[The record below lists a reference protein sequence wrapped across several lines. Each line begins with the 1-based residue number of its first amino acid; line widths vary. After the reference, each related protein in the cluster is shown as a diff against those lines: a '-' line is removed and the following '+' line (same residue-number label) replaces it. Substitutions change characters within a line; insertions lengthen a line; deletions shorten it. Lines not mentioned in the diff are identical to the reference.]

1 MLTFSARFAPR
12 VLLATVLAV
21 TPGACKEFTSIDA
34 SYPNATNSETLYA
47 LNGAPPGAANA
58 MKFFDGIA
66 NRADQGFAYDVAF
79 DINADGDVVVIPSK
93 ALATGFS
100 NPYSVGLQSVSGS
113 FESVT
118 SAPKDGYRADTAM
131 TVHANQVFVIESRD
145 QFGTCA
151 YSLKG
156 QSYYSKVVITAI
168 DVEHRRID
176 MVFTVNKNCGFRSF
190 APGIPRD

>member
-1 MLTFSARFAPR
+1 MPTFSARFTPR
-12 VLLATVLAV
+12 VVLGAVLALSL
-21 TPGACKEFTSIDA
+21 GACKEFTSIDA
-34 SYPNATNSETLYA
+34 SYANVTNSETLYA
-47 LNGAPPGAANA
+47 LNGSPPGAANA

-79 DINADGDVVVIPSK
+79 DINADGDVVVIPAK
-93 ALATGFS
+93 ALATWFS
-100 NPYSVGLQSVSGS
+100 NPYSVGLKAVGGS

-131 TVHANQVFVIESRD
+131 TVHANQVFIIESRD

-156 QSYYSKVVITAI
+156 QSYYTKVMITDI
-168 DVEHRRID
+168 DVDHRRID
-176 MVFTVNKNCGFRSF
+176 MVFTANRNCGFRSF
-190 APGIPRD
+190 EPGIPRD